1 MWRAGLK
8 VRVQK
13 PEARAEI
20 FHGLALLPR
29 TLERK
34 PVSWFSH
41 EEVGLTESGNV
52 FIGSKAHTNITCPL
66 WGSTFFMIF
75 ALQEN
80 ISSFI

>member
-1 MWRAGLK
+1 MSRAVLK
-8 VRVQK
+8 VRVEK
-13 PEARAEI
+13 AEARAQV
-20 FHGLALLPR
+20 FHGPALLPR
-29 TLERK
+29 TLRK

-41 EEVGLTESGNV
+41 VGAGLTESGNV